1 MIKGL
6 YEEELKEKQEKEIKA
21 ILEYKYNYNYNIN
34 INIFRQISEIIRWG
48 KHKKLVKN
56 QYLVI
61 MQTKKKRHQ
70 MIAETRSLV
79 V

>member
-1 MIKGL
+1 M
-6 YEEELKEKQEKEIKA
+6 KEKPQQEKEIKA
-21 ILEYKYNYNYNIN
+21 ILEYKYNYNININ

-61 MQTKKKRHQ
+61 MQTKKNRHEI
-70 MIAETRSLV
+70 IAETRSLMV
-79 V
+79 